1 MKKFILSALALV
13 LFSAAAM
20 AQRGNGRQ
28 FNPAQMYQT
37 MAENLAKQ
45 LKLKKEKA
53 DNFKLLYIDYQNA
66 RANAENPRGEA
77 NNEKI
82 DVKKMTDEEANA
94 LIQQQFDA
102 QEAQLA
108 IDKEYLAKFLEILTP
123 VEAAQVFVRRLS
135 MQSMM
140 GGMGNMMRGM
150 NRGGGFGGG
159 GGLFLVDFGVDLGA
173 RPQGHSELWP
183 KGLSPKMPKSNRNNG
198 R

>member
-135 MQSMM
+135 MQTMM
-140 GGMGNMMRGM
+140 GGMGNMSGM
-150 NRGGGFGGG
+150 GT
-159 GGLFLVDFGVDLGA
+159 GL
-173 RPQGHSELWP
+173 PQGLGSLSAP
-183 KGLSPKMPKSNRNNG
+183 KEDYDDTPFTPTG
-198 R
+198 RRDRKKKRKGRR